1 MLQKSERSSALV
13 AGFLTTRNSDLPL
26 PANLDEAKACRE
38 SADRVAEA
46 AVTAARSART
56 VRDTRGSHAAQ
67 IQGDFGK
74 AEERLRVQK
83 DQQASCMKAV
93 AAAEA
98 IASKPVLEESVR
110 VATGHRDAAAQAE
123 HDAGAALTAL
133 QPELVEGLLSKAV
146 DLVKQH
152 TQSKH
157 DKAIEL
163 ARVQTQLT
171 NGSDEGLAE
180 KLGVAEAA
188 AEVARQDAAS
198 KRVQSAAAKLLCE
211 VMEAQRDA
219 ERARY
224 VAPFQEKMQSLSRTV
239 FGAGCSVQIS
249 DSLEVES
256 RTLDGRT
263 VPFDSLSGGAK
274 EQLGIIARLACAIL
288 AASEG
293 GVPVV
298 LDDAFGW
305 SDPDRVEL
313 LGALL
318 GVAGRTCQVV
328 LLTCDPARGLGIP
341 GAKVVKLG

>member
-1 MLQKSERSSALV
+1 MPLTVGGGVSKLDDFRLLLSNGADKISINTEA
-13 AGFLTTRNSDLPL
+13 FLNHGLIS
-26 PANLDEAKACRE
+26 
-38 SADRVAEA
+38 EA
-46 AVTAARSART
+46 AERY
-56 VRDTRGSHAAQ
+56 GSQCVVVSIDYKKDSDGACYVYTHC
-67 IQGDFGK
+67 GK
-74 AEERLRVQK
+74 NKTQ
-83 DQQASCMKAV
+83 MH
-93 AAAEA
+93 
-98 IASKPVLEESVR
+98 PVEW
-110 VATGHRDAAAQAE
+110 ATM
-123 HDAGAALTAL
+123 
-133 QPELVEGLLSKAV
+133 
-146 DLVKQH
+146 
-152 TQSKH
+152 
-157 DKAIEL
+157 
-163 ARVQTQLT
+163 
-171 NGSDEGLAE
+171 AE
-180 KLGVAEAA
+180 KLGAAEAA

-224 VAPFQEKMQSLSRTV
+224 VAPFQEKVQSLSRTV
-239 FGAGCSVQIS
+239 FGDGCSVQIS
-249 DSLEVES
+249 DNLEIES

-305 SDPDRVEL
+305 SDPDRVER

-328 LLTCDPARGLGIP
+328 LLTCDPGRGLGIA

>member
-1 MLQKSERSSALV
+1 MVKMGTIAIDSSKVKANASKHKAMSYERML
-13 AGFLTTRNSDLPL
+13 T
-26 PANLDEAKACRE
+26 DEN
-38 SADRVAEA
+38 
-46 AVTAARSART
+46 
-56 VRDTRGSHAAQ
+56 
-67 IQGDFGK
+67 
-74 AEERLRVQK
+74 RLRG
-83 DQQASCMKAV
+83 
-93 AAAEA
+93 E
-98 IASKPVLEESVR
+98 IAK
-110 VATGHRDAAAQAE
+110 
-123 HDAGAALTAL
+123 LTA
-133 QPELVEGLLSKAV
+133 VRTK
-146 DLVKQH
+146 
-152 TQSKH
+152 
-157 DKAIEL
+157 
-163 ARVQTQLT
+163 LT
-171 NGSDEGLAE
+171 FGGDDGLAE

-188 AEVARQDAAS
+188 GEVARQDATS
-198 KRVQSAAAKLLCE
+198 KRVQSAAAKRLCE
-211 VMEAQRDA
+211 VMEAPCDA
-219 ERARY
+219 EQARH
-224 VAPFQEKMQSLSRTV
+224 VAPFRKKVQSLIRTV

-249 DSLEVES
+249 DSLEIES

-328 LLTCDPARGLGIP
+328 LLTCDPGRGLGIA